1 MRRILKKFNLVSKK
15 EYDELDEDRRK
26 WFCAYDAEVQKN
38 RELIFMAEK
47 NKELNEQIIELK
59 KELADVIQKRFELA
73 EFINKVESLETITI
87 NPPSGENGI

>member
-1 MRRILKKFNLVSKK
+1 LFQKK

-26 WFCAYDAEVQKN
+26 WFYAYDAEAQKN

-59 KELADVIQKRFELA
+59 KELADEIQKRYDIAQKMKKA
-73 EFINKVESLETITI
+73 E
-87 NPPSGENGI
+87 G